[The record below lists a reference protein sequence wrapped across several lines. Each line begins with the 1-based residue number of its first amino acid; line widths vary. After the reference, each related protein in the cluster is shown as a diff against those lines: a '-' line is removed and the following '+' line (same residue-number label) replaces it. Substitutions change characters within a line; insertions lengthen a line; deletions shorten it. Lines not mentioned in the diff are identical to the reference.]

1 MVASHITICPPSFR
15 ELLMPLL
22 GLEIVPFQKLGLHTK
37 PSLKNG
43 FNLTK
48 RRDLRDHQKLSTVK
62 SDNQNQIK
70 RGALQHPNVFE
81 I

>member
-1 MVASHITICPPSFR
+1 MVASHITICP
-15 ELLMPLL
+15 PLL
-22 GLEIVPFQKLGLHTK
+22 GLEIVPFQKLGLYTK